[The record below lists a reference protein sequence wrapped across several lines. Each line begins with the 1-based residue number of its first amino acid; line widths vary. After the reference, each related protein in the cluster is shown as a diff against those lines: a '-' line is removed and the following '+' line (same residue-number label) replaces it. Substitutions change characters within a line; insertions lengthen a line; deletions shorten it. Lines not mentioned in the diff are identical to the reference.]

1 MYLDN
6 RLLIR
11 NYNCA
16 LKYNSMSAYTY
27 LLTPHGVFYM
37 AAYGSDYGKV
47 LCRRYIYT
55 AHHIIWE
62 GQSSLY
68 HK

>member
-1 MYLDN
+1 
-6 RLLIR
+6 
-11 NYNCA
+11 
-16 LKYNSMSAYTY
+16 MSAYTY
-27 LLTPHGVFYM
+27 LLTPYGVCYM

-55 AHHIIWE
+55 AHHIILE
-62 GQSSLY
+62 GQNSLY